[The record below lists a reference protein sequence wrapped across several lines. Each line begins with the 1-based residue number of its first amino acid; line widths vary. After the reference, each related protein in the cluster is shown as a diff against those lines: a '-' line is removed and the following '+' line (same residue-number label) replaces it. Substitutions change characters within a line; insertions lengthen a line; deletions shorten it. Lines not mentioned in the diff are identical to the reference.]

1 MNLLPQMPKIDHER
15 VVAAI
20 TAAEAR
26 TSGEIRVFISKQRAE
41 DPVAAAEHHFERLG
55 MTKTA
60 ERNAVL
66 VFLCPTSHTFAVIG
80 DSGIHRK
87 CGEGFWRE
95 LADAMVTC
103 FKRGDFTS
111 GLVLGIE
118 RAGDLLAGHFPR
130 KPDDQDELPN
140 RIEVG

>member
-1 MNLLPQMPKIDHER
+1 MNLLPQAPKLDHDR
-15 VVAAI
+15 IVAAI

-26 TSGEIRVFISKQRAE
+26 TSGEIRVLISKQRAE
-41 DPVAAAEHHFERLG
+41 DPVAAAERHFERLQ
-55 MTKTA
+55 MANTA

-80 DSGIHRK
+80 DAGIHAK
-87 CGEGFWRE
+87 CGEAFWRE
-95 LADAMVTC
+95 LADAMVVC

-118 RAGDLLAGHFPR
+118 RAGDLLAVHFPR
-130 KPDDQDELPN
+130 QPDDQNELPN
-140 RIEVG
+140 KVEVV